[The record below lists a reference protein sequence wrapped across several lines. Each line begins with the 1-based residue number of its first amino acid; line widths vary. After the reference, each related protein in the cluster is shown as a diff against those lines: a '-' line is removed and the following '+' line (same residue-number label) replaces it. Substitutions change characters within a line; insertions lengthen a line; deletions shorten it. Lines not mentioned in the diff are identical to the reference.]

1 VDIPS
6 FLRLYPPFDDLSEE
20 RLAEVVRHTH
30 IEFYPVGHLIMQQG
44 GRPASFL
51 YMIRTGAVEFVDGTQ
66 VADVLYEGEVF
77 GFVSLLTA
85 LAPAF
90 TIRAQEETI
99 CYLVDQE
106 IARELLSTRRGLSFL
121 AAGLRRREVSALR
134 GPEQETADPWRTK
147 VGTLVRRPPLS
158 AAISSSVR
166 EAAEL
171 MTREHVTSLLV
182 QQANGM
188 GIVTDKDLRSR
199 VLAAGRSPDTAIGE
213 VLTHP
218 VVTVEAD
225 ATVAE
230 VIAVMLERGIHHVP
244 VLAAGGDVLGVVT
257 DLDLVGIEHTTPFV
271 LKSDVDHAATAEDA
285 VEAARRLPEAVVA
298 LVSSNA
304 DPIDIGHAVA
314 VTIDALTRRL
324 LELGIH
330 KLGDPPCPWAWVA
343 LGSEARQEQ
352 GLATDQD
359 NALVVDPRDTPF
371 QMVDPYFERLASFVN
386 DHLEEAGI
394 PKCRAGV
401 IASNAEWRDTTL
413 NWQQRFRGWVHDP
426 GRTGSAFTG
435 IAFDYR
441 VVAGPL
447 EIQPLLDAVIR
458 EAGAEDAFVRHLAK
472 LAVDTRPPTGL
483 LKNSVVD
490 AKGKSVRAF
499 DVKDG
504 GITPITNLAR
514 VYSIMAGLIENRTL
528 RRLQGAATAGRI
540 DEQTRLG
547 LEEAFRLLW
556 QVRLEH
562 QARLV
567 SRGTPA
573 DDMVDPASLG
583 PLSRQGLKE
592 AFRMIERAQDGLAA
606 ELGFRR

>member
-1 VDIPS
+1 MDIPS

-20 RLAEVVRHTH
+20 RLEEVVRHTH
-30 IEFYPVGHLIMQQG
+30 IEFFPDGHVIMQQG
-44 GRPASFL
+44 GEPATFL
-51 YMIRTGAVEFVDGTQ
+51 FVIRTGAVEFLDGKN

-77 GFVSLLTA
+77 GFVSLLTS

-90 TIRAQEETI
+90 TVRAQEETI

-106 IARELLSTRRGLSFL
+106 VARDLLATRRGLSFL
-121 AAGLRRREVSALR
+121 ATGLRRREVSALR
-134 GPEQETADPWRTK
+134 GLEQESADPWRTR
-147 VGTLVRRPPLS
+147 VGTLVRRPPVT
-158 AAISSSVR
+158 APITSSVR

-171 MTREHVTSLLV
+171 MTTEHVTSVLV
-182 QQANGM
+182 ERATGP

-213 VLTHP
+213 VVTSP
-218 VVTVEAD
+218 IVTVGAD

-230 VIAVMLERGIHHVP
+230 TIALMLERGIHHVP
-244 VLAAGGDVLGVVT
+244 VVDGDGEITGVVT

-271 LKSDVDHAATAEDA
+271 LKSDVEHAATVEEA
-285 VEAARRLPEAVVA
+285 VEAARRLPEAVAA
-298 LVSSNA
+298 LVSASA
-304 DPIDIGHAVA
+304 DPLDIGHTVA

-324 LELGIH
+324 LDLGVR

-343 LGSEARQEQ
+343 FGSEARQEQ
-352 GLATDQD
+352 GLDTDQD
-359 NALVVDPRDTPF
+359 NGLALDPRGAPLA
-371 QMVDPYFERLASFVN
+371 MVDAYFERLATFVN
-386 DHLEEAGI
+386 DHVEEAGI

-401 IASNAEWRDTTL
+401 IASNPEWRDTIL
-413 NWQQRFRGWVHDP
+413 NWQQRFRRWVQDP

-447 EIQPLLDAVIR
+447 EVQPVLDRVIR
-458 EAGAEDAFVRHLAK
+458 EAASERTFVRHLAK
-472 LAVDTRPPTGL
+472 LAIDGRPPTGL
-483 LKNSVVD
+483 LKDAVVD
-490 AKGKSVRAF
+490 ARGANVRSF

-514 VYSIMAGLIENRTL
+514 VHAILAGLTENRTI
-528 RRLQGAATAGRI
+528 RRLREAATAGRI

-547 LEEAFRLLW
+547 LEEAFGLLW

-562 QARLV
+562 QAELV
-567 SRGTPA
+567 RTGRPP
-573 DDMVDPASLG
+573 DDLVDPASLG

-592 AFRMIERAQDGLAA
+592 AFRMIERAQEALGS
-606 ELGFRR
+606 ELGLRR